1 MLETLDQL
9 EETCEL
15 FRDLLQ
21 LLNRAFL
28 LLDWDTD
35 RLYDT
40 VPGALRLLQD
50 GLGRMGKQTQ
60 VTVHCVGHTHIDVAW
75 LWRLKHTREK
85 AVRSFS
91 TAVEL
96 MEESGDFRFL
106 QSQPQLYEWVKKD
119 ALELYEKIRNKVREG
134 QWEPDGGM
142 WLEADCNIPSG
153 ESLTRQFLYGCRFL
167 KEEFGKACRFLWLPD
182 VFGYSWALPQIL
194 KLCNIKTFATT
205 KISWNQYNRMP
216 HDLFSG
222 GGSTAVKSLPI
233 F

>member
-1 MLETLDQL
+1 MDGVKRQGVDSNHCEVMFDDLAGNRAELTFLLWSGLEGSDIFHEKQYHQLRRAELAWLHNDANELYYQGRAVLETLDQL

-85 AVRSFS
+85 AVRSF
-91 TAVEL
+91 
-96 MEESGDFRFL
+96 
-106 QSQPQLYEWVKKD
+106 PQ
-119 ALELYEKIRNKVREG
+119 R
-134 QWEPDGGM
+134 
-142 WLEADCNIPSG
+142 
-153 ESLTRQFLYGCRFL
+153 
-167 KEEFGKACRFLWLPD
+167 
-182 VFGYSWALPQIL
+182 
-194 KLCNIKTFATT
+194 
-205 KISWNQYNRMP
+205 WN
-216 HDLFSG
+216 
-222 GGSTAVKSLPI
+222 
-233 F
+233 